1 MKKEETTDI
10 VQYIYD
16 QLEKVGINKVF
27 TKQDTS
33 TKKTLFKR
41 GDIWISLSEKTKSDF
56 EKNIIALVEAKH
68 KKCVIGDKDWK
79 IAMEDGKKKAEKQK
93 LNYYIV
99 TNCKDTVRFFNR
111 FNDEEILLDN
121 KPIRHWQSIDILVK
135 IQSQVNKNNSKVIHK
150 LKNYHNGITEKDFQK
165 SLDYIKDVYR
175 SCAISDTNE
184 KIKTAISF
192 VLLKYIAEKE
202 AEKKTLDTP
211 VKLWD
216 SYGRNG
222 PNFKTDILGSNKDI
236 MSGEYG
242 NKYLDFENII
252 EFSNRLKNEH
262 FAKIYSEFDKYHFY
276 GCGFDVYGAVYEAFA
291 SKKDKKEFGEFYT
304 RRHITRFVSRLLLR
318 KEKEPRNFKI
328 CDPACGTGGFLTEA
342 FKVLVKNYEANGKLN
357 KEVLD
362 KLKKDVF
369 YGYDNKPLPISM
381 TKVNMF
387 LVGDGHTNI
396 IEKDSLLGLE
406 ENMYDYVVANPP
418 YGPYEG
424 PADINTFEFTNLKRY
439 ELMFLEKMIKATKYG
454 GEMAIVTP
462 DGTLET
468 PTNENFRIKL
478 LQHCNISAI
487 ISLTRFAFAPYTKEK
502 TYVLFMQRKQEDEVG
517 EIQTNPIWHFI
528 LDYDGFANSDKRYPT
543 PFHNDIAEL
552 NEVFLKGEK
561 IGKYGFV
568 NMDKVN
574 KSNFHNLLSEFYLR
588 PKKIEKIDIKNFTK
602 NYDSLVGELNKLV
615 AKSKKLKEEIVK
627 NHRLQSIKIKY
638 PHIRLD
644 KVLKVLPKNAGLT
657 EEFIYLNDDPR
668 KKRIPVYTSSYE
680 ILAYLPKD
688 TKKNDNPLIV
698 NEGPALIIFRKGK
711 AGTMFYTNAKEFIAS
726 ENAIPLQIG
735 DEWKDRVLL
744 KWFYYIYRGIFLGMV
759 TSKADNATFNLDFL
773 ERLYINIPDLPTQ
786 KSIIEKYEKLV
797 SINNEILSISR
808 KLKHLEFISM
818 K

>member
-10 VQYIYD
+10 VQYIYN

-33 TKKTLFKR
+33 TKRTLFKR
-41 GDIWISLSEKTKSDF
+41 GDIWISLSENTKPDF

-68 KKCVIGDKDWK
+68 KKCVIGDKEWK
-79 IAMEDGKKKAEKQK
+79 IAMEDGRIKTEKQR

-121 KPIRHWQSIDILVK
+121 KPIRHWQPIDILVK

-150 LKNYHNGITEKDFQK
+150 LKNYHSEVTEKDFQK

-175 SCAISDTNE
+175 SCSISDTSD
-184 KIKTAISF
+184 KINTVIGF
-192 VLLKYIAEKE
+192 ILLKYIAEKE
-202 AEKKTLDTP
+202 SEKRTLDNA

-216 SYGRNG
+216 EYG
-222 PNFKTDILGSNKDI
+222 PNFKTDILSSVKDI
-236 MSGEYG
+236 LGGEYG
-242 NKYLDFENII
+242 NKYIDFNDSIG
-252 EFSNRLKNEH
+252 FSIRLKNEH

-291 SKKDKKEFGEFYT
+291 NKKDKKEFGEFYT

-318 KEKEPRNFKI
+318 KEKEPRDFKI

-342 FKVLVKNYEANGKLN
+342 FKALIENYEANGKLN

-369 YGYDNKPLPISM
+369 YGYDNKTLPISM

-396 IEKDSLLGLE
+396 IEKDSLLELE

-468 PTNENFRIKL
+468 PTNEKFRIKL
-478 LQHCNISAI
+478 LHHCNILAI

-502 TYVLFMQRKQEDEVG
+502 TYVLFMQRKQEDEIG
-517 EIQTNPIWHFI
+517 EIQTKPIWHFI
-528 LDYDGFANSDKRYPT
+528 LDNDGFANSDKRYPT
-543 PFHNDIAEL
+543 PFHNDIPEL
-552 NEVFLKGEK
+552 NKIFLKGERK
-561 IGKYGFV
+561 EKYGLV
-568 NMDKVN
+568 SMN
-574 KSNFHNLLSEFYLR
+574 KINETNFHNLLSEFHLR
-588 PKKIEKIDIKNFTK
+588 PVRIKRIDIKNFTI
-602 NYDSLVGELNKLV
+602 NYDLLVEELNKLV

-638 PHIRLD
+638 PHISLD

-657 EEFIYLNDDPR
+657 EEFIYLNDNPK
-668 KKRIPVYTSSYE
+668 KKRVPIYTSSYE
-680 ILAYLPKD
+680 TLAYLPKD
-688 TKKNDNPLIV
+688 TEKDGKSLII

-711 AGTMFYTNAKEFIAS
+711 AGTMFYTDEKEFIAS

-735 DEWKDRVLL
+735 DEWKDKVLL

-773 ERLYINIPDLPTQ
+773 ERLYIDIPNLPTQ

-797 SINNEILSISR
+797 SIDNEILSISR